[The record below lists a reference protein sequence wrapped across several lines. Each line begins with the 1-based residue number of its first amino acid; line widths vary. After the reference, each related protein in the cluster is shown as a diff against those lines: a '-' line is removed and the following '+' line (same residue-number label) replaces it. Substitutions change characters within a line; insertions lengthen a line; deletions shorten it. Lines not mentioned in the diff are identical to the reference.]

1 MGPFPGTV
9 SFRVYAGKVRKTRG
23 VAYRPCRLCRLWTG
37 EVRNA
42 LQQAAP
48 STDHF
53 WVLAGELERSET
65 QWKHVPVAVDWK
77 ALAETGKDAWC
88 VFRIH
93 ASGIGSEGWPEEV
106 FARMADACLAE
117 AHGAGMHLR
126 GVQVD
131 YDCPTEQLAAYGK
144 WLRGVS
150 DHLQGTALSIT
161 ASWRPI

>member
-1 MGPFPGTV
+1 M
-9 SFRVYAGKVRKTRG
+9 
-23 VAYRPCRLCRLWTG
+23 
-37 EVRNA
+37 
-42 LQQAAP
+42 
-48 STDHF
+48 DHF

-65 QWKHVPVAVDWK
+65 QWKHVPVAVDWN

-88 VFRIH
+88 IFRIH
-93 ASGIGSEGWPEEV
+93 EGGIGSEGWPEEV